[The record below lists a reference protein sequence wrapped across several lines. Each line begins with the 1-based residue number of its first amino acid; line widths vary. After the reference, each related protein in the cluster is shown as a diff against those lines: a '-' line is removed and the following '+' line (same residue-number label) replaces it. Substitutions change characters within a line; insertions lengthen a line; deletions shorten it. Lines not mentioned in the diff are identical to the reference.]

1 MNDSKKFDEPAV
13 YQIRLKG
20 ILDPSWSDWF
30 DNFSITTQEDETLL
44 VGPVSDQAALHGILT
59 KINGLGLA
67 ITAITQV
74 EGARDE
80 NNQ

>member
-59 KINGLGLA
+59 RINGLGLA

>member
-1 MNDSKKFDEPAV
+1 MNDSKKLDEPAV

>member
-80 NNQ
+80 NN

>member
-67 ITAITQV
+67 ITAIMQV